1 MWYRLYVNELLEAR
15 NNRYSKS
22 IYFMLI
28 KKISLNVINKIKKPE
43 TSPSGWQ
50 KIRIYTFIH
59 TLMQHPPYARG
70 T

>member
-1 MWYRLYVNELLEAR
+1 
-15 NNRYSKS
+15 
-22 IYFMLI
+22 MLI

-59 TLMQHPPYARG
+59 TLMQHPPYATG